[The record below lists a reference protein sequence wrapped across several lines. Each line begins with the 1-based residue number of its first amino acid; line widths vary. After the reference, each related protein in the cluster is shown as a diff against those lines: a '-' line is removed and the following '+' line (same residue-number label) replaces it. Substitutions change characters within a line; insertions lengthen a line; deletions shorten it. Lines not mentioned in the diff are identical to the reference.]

1 MAQKY
6 RYNPETLKYEPWY
19 LRGRTLRLR
28 MAFFTAVA
36 FVMALIGYGAYVK
49 AVGSFD
55 EMVLKQR
62 NEKLRISWQ
71 LLEDRMNRANQQLQQ
86 LAERDDNNYRVILD
100 IDPLQAN
107 IRKAGVGGSEK
118 FDRSPLQDFPHILRT
133 YDSLLSLQHQVGI
146 ELQSFTELTKLT
158 DDKLEAWASKPA
170 IQPIS
175 NKQLDKLHMTYGARL
190 HPIFH
195 RVMDH
200 KGLDFAASTGTPV
213 YSTGDGKVAMAYF
226 SGSYGNV
233 IYIDHGHDYETR
245 YAHLSRFA
253 IKPGAEVKRG
263 QVIGYVG
270 NTGNS
275 KAPHLHYEV
284 LYKGQHVN
292 PINFFQRDLS
302 NKEYEK
308 LIEIGSQQDHP
319 LD

>member
-71 LLEDRMNRANQQLQQ
+71 LLEDRMNHASEKLQQ
-86 LAERDDNNYRVILD
+86 LAERDDKNYRVILD

-118 FDRSPLQDFPHILRT
+118 FDRSPLQDFPHILKT

-158 DDKLEAWASKPA
+158 DNKLEAWASKPA

-190 HPIFH
+190 HPIFK

-213 YSTGDGKVAMAYF
+213 YATGDGKIAMAYF

-253 IKPGAEVKRG
+253 IQPGAEVKRG

-275 KAPHLHYEV
+275 KASHLHYEV